1 MVALLYHIKR
11 LFLEVCTLHSSTLLK
26 AIQFPPMGG
35 EQYIDRDV
43 IGKRR
48 PHNNP
53 LQLSKFNKG
62 LLISLHRNAL
72 NHHVIR
78 VIRFNHALNFIAH
91 KLQTNPILVRLI
103 GRNAPVF
110 HEIRPFKISKT
121 RDERPLVKCQHFHS
135 TPPIILV
142 HQKGARLGPLKIIQL
157 LLEEQVE
164 HVVVVIC
171 KQIERDA
178 QRSGIAIIGKINR
191 ETGLRNSLIRNHSV
205 RNDLIVFSLLVGLAI
220 DSKRLREG
228 PRVDIQA
235 VDTFKLSEVID
246 DILIAGCACGFQS
259 IDSMGNTV
267 IKRGHFE
274 RADGQTLYRSSVY
287 CYFGLLDYIRF
298 AIWRRGRNIHNER
311 LKQYQEK
318 EQLLRSVQ
326 QDIDTVIERVQ
337 RDREDAIE
345 VLRRAAENPNPESPV
360 EDFMKIWRGIKI
372 H

>member
-26 AIQFPPMGG
+26 TIQFPPMGG
-35 EQYIDRDV
+35 KQYIDRDV
-43 IGKRR
+43 IGERR

-103 GRNAPVF
+103 GRNDPVF

-121 RDERPLVKCQHFHS
+121 RDERPLVKRQYFHS

-142 HQKGARLGPLKIIQL
+142 HQKGARTGPLKIIQL

-164 HVVVVIC
+164 HIVVVIC

-259 IDSMGNTV
+259 NLRSSRGCLYLCATV
-267 IKRGHFE
+267 I
-274 RADGQTLYRSSVY
+274 
-287 CYFGLLDYIRF
+287 
-298 AIWRRGRNIHNER
+298 GRLVDMNRTID
-311 LKQYQEK
+311 KVTK
-318 EQLLRSVQ
+318 E
-326 QDIDTVIERVQ
+326 DIDE
-337 RDREDAIE
+337 
-345 VLRRAAENPNPESPV
+345 LL
-360 EDFMKIWRGIKI
+360 
-372 H
+372 